1 MTKSR
6 SGLGGLAEDL
16 SVSFKFA
23 FKNVISFFL
32 GMLGVLI
39 VTAILVAIMLLI
51 FIVTVIFLTP
61 GGFFELVEVF
71 VGIIEAF
78 ANWPSPENL
87 GLIVLIIVPLIL
99 PIFVAIGALYG
110 MAREIV
116 ESEGTSAEG
125 VFAWYSRRF
134 FPLAGGGI
142 VVFMTTIVPLAALY
156 AYAYNTLGGNI
167 HGPDEVLLIA
177 TGVLWF
183 VLSSGLLSMM
193 FPGIIDGLTVRQA
206 VGRSV
211 KMGVKY
217 LDRVFGVW
225 LFFLALFFAAIAP
238 MIWPYQLYWIFGT
251 YNLGFYPVLAVLF
264 LLFIAIPAMAIAQS
278 RVYLLLGSEEDE
290 IPVTDEEFN
299 ESQKWG
305 ANN

>member
-1 MTKSR
+1 MTNRKS
-6 SGLGGLAEDL
+6 GIGAFAEDI

-39 VTAILVAIMLLI
+39 VTAILVVLMLLI
-51 FIVTVIFLTP
+51 FIVIVIFLTP

-78 ANWPSPENL
+78 ANWPSPTNL
-87 GLIVLIIVPLIL
+87 GLIVLLLVPLLL

-116 ESEGTSAEG
+116 ESEGTTAEG

-134 FPLAGGGI
+134 FPLAGGGV

-167 HGPDEVLLIA
+167 DGADEVLLIA
-177 TGVLWF
+177 TAVVWF
-183 VLSSGLLSMM
+183 VVSSGLLSMM
-193 FPGIIDGLTVRQA
+193 FPGIIDGLTVKQA
-206 VGRSV
+206 VGRSI

-217 LDRVFGVW
+217 LDRVFSVW
-225 LFFLALFFAAIAP
+225 IFFLALFFALIAP
-238 MIWPYQLYWIFGT
+238 LIWPYNLYWIFGIHS
-251 YNLGFYPVLAVLF
+251 LGFYPALAGLF
-264 LLFIAIPAMAIAQS
+264 LLFIAVPALAIAQS

-290 IPVTDEEFN
+290 IPVTDEELD
-299 ESQKWG
+299 ESQEWG

>member
-1 MTKSR
+1 MASSK
-6 SGLGGLAEDL
+6 SGLGALAEDI

-39 VTAILVAIMLLI
+39 VTLVLVVIMLLI
-51 FIVTVIFLTP
+51 FIATVILLTP

-71 VGIIEAF
+71 VGIIETF
-78 ANWPSPENL
+78 ANWPSVESL
-87 GLIVLIIVPLIL
+87 GLVVLIIVPLIL

-116 ESEGTSAEG
+116 ESEGTTAEG

-134 FPLAGGGI
+134 IPLAGGGV
-142 VVFMTTIVPLAALY
+142 VVFMITIVPLAALY
-156 AYAYNTLGGNI
+156 AYGYNTLGGSI
-167 HGPDEVLLIA
+167 SGSDEVLLIA
-177 TGVLWF
+177 TGVVWF
-183 VLSSGLLSMM
+183 VVSSGLLTMM
-193 FPGIIDGLTVRQA
+193 FPAIIDGLTVGQA
-206 VGRSV
+206 VARSV

-225 LFFLALFFAAIAP
+225 LFFLTLFFALIAP
-238 MIWPYQLYWIFGT
+238 IIWPYQLYSIFGA
-251 YNLGFYPVLAVLF
+251 YNLGFYPALAGLF

-290 IPVTDEEFN
+290 IPVTDEEFD